1 MEEHMHAATE
11 LETRSS
17 LALLS
22 AHPLAEEAERI
33 LLESGY
39 GDLRKLRC
47 DWHDGVISIRGRLPS
62 FFLKQMAQTLVLAR
76 LSGVRKVN
84 NQIKV
89 T

>member
-1 MEEHMHAATE
+1 MHAATE

-22 AHPLAEEAERI
+22 AHPLATEAERI
-33 LLESGY
+33 LTESGY
-39 GDLRKLRC
+39 GDLRRLRC
-47 DWHDGVISIRGRLPS
+47 ECHDGVVSIRGRLPS
-62 FFLKQMAQTLVLAR
+62 YFLKQMAQTLVSR
-76 LSGVRKVN
+76 LSGIRGVN